1 MKEIDDIRTLLNL
14 MNDSIADEIRRLLT
28 SLEAKMSEP
37 HVTIRMMDS
46 DEVQRALNGAPIQTD
61 LPSFIRGR
69 LQELTNRLN
78 SVTRDLNATRLQA
91 EARQKRIIK
100 LEERIK
106 FGDQWETELRNALGI
121 AGLHV
126 EGARILDRVR
136 EVMSMRMIT
145 STGQRLRDEER
156 ERIFRKLTSIDAVTR
171 SLSFDQIGWRFIS
184 GAISYS
190 ITYTKQQM
198 SDFLKED

>member
-1 MKEIDDIRTLLNL
+1 MKETDDIRTLLNL
-14 MNDSIADEIRRLLT
+14 MNDS
-28 SLEAKMSEP
+28 
-37 HVTIRMMDS
+37 
-46 DEVQRALNGAPIQTD
+46 
-61 LPSFIRGR
+61 
-69 LQELTNRLN
+69 
-78 SVTRDLNATRLQA
+78 
-91 EARQKRIIK
+91 
-100 LEERIK
+100 
-106 FGDQWETELRNALGI
+106 I

>member
-14 MNDSIADEIRRLLT
+14 MNDS
-28 SLEAKMSEP
+28 
-37 HVTIRMMDS
+37 
-46 DEVQRALNGAPIQTD
+46 
-61 LPSFIRGR
+61 
-69 LQELTNRLN
+69 
-78 SVTRDLNATRLQA
+78 
-91 EARQKRIIK
+91 
-100 LEERIK
+100 
-106 FGDQWETELRNALGI
+106 I